1 MIHKN
6 RKYRRRQREL
16 HIKHKENIIRCHQ
29 LTEDTWMPVRG
40 KLSKGKVHCSCK
52 MCRFDSYTHQDA
64 KQAVSMLEAL
74 QEEDLTTTATHTVE
88 KLQKIRRKTVR
99 GKSGSSHTQST
110 AEKFD
115 YTDVLLEQEYRKLSQ
130 QIHNLYI
137 MKDDVSNPYAIQ
149 RQINKLLERQEA
161 LHNYIEIRRCSKKNA
176 GNVS

>member
-16 HIKHKENIIRCHQ
+16 HIKRKENIIRSHQ
-29 LTEDTWMPVRG
+29 FADDAWMPVRG

-52 MCRFDSYTHQDA
+52 LCRFNSYTHQDA

-74 QEEDLTTTATHTVE
+74 QEADLTAAATHTAE

-99 GKSGSSHTQST
+99 VKSGSSHVEST

-130 QIHNLYI
+130 QIQNL
-137 MKDDVSNPYAIQ
+137 KASVSNPYTVQ
-149 RQINKLLERQEA
+149 RQIVKLLEQQKA
-161 LHNYIEIRRCSKKNA
+161 LHNYIEIRRCSPKC
-176 GNVS
+176 G